1 MPVQVEIEEAPDQVS
16 LKITVQKLGKLTPT
30 PQTTSWANL
39 ARLNIPKTKQL
50 FVGNLPKDCTEDHL
64 TELFAKYGKVT
75 ILHRRCGYIPVY
87 FAFLEFESTDCVE
100 RALADKQIMSFGN
113 NRLYVEAKEAKK

>member
-1 MPVQVEIEEAPDQVS
+1 METEANSPSKTIPGFCCKTFLSKMCKIGYIPNIAHFSVVIGGVE
-16 LKITVQKLGKLTPT
+16 
-30 PQTTSWANL
+30 
-39 ARLNIPKTKQL
+39 
-50 FVGNLPKDCTEDHL
+50 
-64 TELFAKYGKVT
+64 
-75 ILHRRCGYIPVY
+75 YIPVY